1 MPSTSRSLATNDTFV
16 IYSHSHGNAVG
27 TYFASWPDLA
37 DAILKIPARNV
48 VVLTMS
54 CHSGY
59 LAEALQAKR
68 NLWEGRTKSGR
79 NLIVLTSV
87 SPDQSSGPS
96 PEPGIGNPFTY
107 AVTTAIQG
115 AADGFSGRP
124 KDGRI
129 EMQEFVDYIRET
141 ANEHSR
147 GQVHRPQAAGEY
159 LPQAVL
165 FPANLATHPGRIERF
180 HLDGEHWTCI
190 ADGKPIGGL
199 LLKPGGT
206 GPFPAVILS
215 HGLGG
220 NAEGIMAAMGRQCVQ
235 WGFIAIA
242 TSYTHAGKPGR
253 GRSDPTRMDFTQ
265 TGARPENIRRALV
278 CLEILRQQKDVDTRR
293 IAAYGHSMGAF
304 VTIALGANT
313 DQLAAAAI
321 TSGGI
326 ATEHYQRGSAPS
338 AETAAQVRTPFLIL
352 QGANDTTVPPEASER
367 LRQILDQN
375 KVPNE
380 RHVFDGVGHNVPAER
395 ATEVRRLMREWFT
408 RHGLLPPS

>member
-1 MPSTSRSLATNDTFV
+1 MITRTHSLLLSVMFVASLAGAAPAASPASEAPSAERNAVSSGGTGKLVVFGDPNPRNPAWQNALMERSLQQVADAFKALPATAFDIDLIPTRQLTRGLIQERLAQYSRSLATNDTFV

-68 NLWEGRTKSGR
+68 NLWEGRTNSGR

-87 SPDQSSGPS
+87 SPEQSSGPS

-129 EMQEFVDYIRET
+129 EMQEFVDYILKT

-147 GQVHRPQAAGEY
+147 GQVHQPQAAGEY
-159 LPQAVL
+159 LPHAVL
-165 FPANLATHPGRIERF
+165 FPANLATPPGRIERF

-199 LLKPGGT
+199 LFKPGGDSQPRL
-206 GPFPAVILS
+206 GRKCRRHHGRHGPAVRPVGLHRHRHQLHS
-215 HGLGG
+215 CRKARPRAVRPDAHGLHADRCSPRKYSACPGLPG
-220 NAEGIMAAMGRQCVQ
+220 NPAPA
-235 WGFIAIA
+235 
-242 TSYTHAGKPGR
+242 K
-253 GRSDPTRMDFTQ
+253 
-265 TGARPENIRRALV
+265 RR
-278 CLEILRQQKDVDTRR
+278 
-293 IAAYGHSMGAF
+293 
-304 VTIALGANT
+304 
-313 DQLAAAAI
+313 
-321 TSGGI
+321 
-326 ATEHYQRGSAPS
+326 
-338 AETAAQVRTPFLIL
+338 
-352 QGANDTTVPPEASER
+352 
-367 LRQILDQN
+367 
-375 KVPNE
+375 
-380 RHVFDGVGHNVPAER
+380 
-395 ATEVRRLMREWFT
+395 
-408 RHGLLPPS
+408 